1 MLGHVNTLFKAPN
14 FEYSTPMSAKNLKIT
29 DDHAGRRLDNYL
41 FYVYKT
47 LPKSK
52 IYNMIRKGE
61 IRVNSGRI
69 KPSRKLMLDDEIR
82 IPPYLVDFDSN
93 ELEIKIPP
101 SRITEY
107 WKSVLFENNDYI
119 VFNKDPELSVHSG
132 SNNQFGLID
141 IARAAHENQN
151 IDLCHRIDKSTSGCI
166 VLSKNKKFLRIFHD
180 QLKGQEITKKYQ
192 AILMGQFQGNRRIE
206 SKLDSSTK
214 EFLHKV
220 QETAEGKDAISDFK
234 LIQSLGS
241 FSHVEILIFTGRM
254 HQIRVQ
260 SANLEL
266 PIVNDKKYGDFG
278 ANKFIAKETGVNR
291 LALHS
296 SFIQFND
303 REGVKVTYKAPLDD
317 EFDILLHKLN
327 SLTIQS

>member
-1 MLGHVNTLFKAPN
+1 MSRALNTLFKAPN
-14 FEYSTPMSAKNLKIT
+14 FEYSTPMSAKNLKIS

-41 FYVYKT
+41 FYVYKS

-69 KPSRKLMLDDEIR
+69 KPSRKLQLNDEIR
-82 IPPYLVDFDSN
+82 IPPYLIDFDAN

-107 WKSVLFENNDYI
+107 WKSVVFENSDYI

-132 SNNQFGLID
+132 SSNQFGLID
-141 IARAAHENQN
+141 IARVAHENKE

-166 VLSKNKKFLRIFHD
+166 VLSKNKRFLRIFHD
-180 QLKGQEITKKYQ
+180 QLKNQEITKKYQ
-192 AILMGQFQGNRRIE
+192 AILMGQFKGNRRIE
-206 SKLDSSTK
+206 TKIDSSTK

-220 QETAEGKDAISDFK
+220 QESSDGKDAISEFR
-234 LIQSLGS
+234 LIESLGS

-260 SANLEL
+260 SANLGL
-266 PIVNDKKYGDFG
+266 PIVNDKKYGDFA

-296 SFIQFND
+296 SFIEFNNTD
-303 REGVKVTYKAPLDD
+303 GVKVTYKAPLND
-317 EFDILLHKLN
+317 EFDILLHKLCL
-327 SLTIQS
+327 LTIQS

>member
-220 QETAEGKDAISDFK
+220 QETAEGKDAISEFK

-241 FSHVEILIFTGRM
+241 FSHVEILIYTGRM